1 MAKANQT
8 MIVYEN
14 LKERIEQGYYSPAE
28 SLPEIDLANEY
39 NVSRNT
45 IKKALLMLEND
56 AFVTIEQNK
65 GAKVRSYSKT
75 EVLEFLELREELEGF
90 IIRLA
95 VPQFDSKSI
104 KRLENLLDEMAKH
117 KAESNLMAYSSC
129 NQQFHAI
136 IYEICPNR
144 TAVDV
149 TIRLKNQMRKYNSK
163 TILIPGRDER
173 SFEEHQAIMNAIK
186 QKDAA
191 LAESCI
197 RQHIRHVRD
206 TFKEYYSLLF

>member
-1 MAKANQT
+1 MAKSNQT
-8 MIVYEN
+8 TIVYEN

-56 AFVTIEQNK
+56 SYVTIEQNK
-65 GAKVRSYSKT
+65 GAKVRSYSRT
-75 EVLEFLELREELEGF
+75 EVLEFLELRQELEGF

-95 VPQFDSKSI
+95 VPDFPAEGLKQLEKLLKQMSECRAKSD
-104 KRLENLLDEMAKH
+104 LL
-117 KAESNLMAYSSC
+117 SYSVC
-129 NQQFHAI
+129 NQKFHNI
-136 IYEICPNR
+136 IYDNCPNR

-149 TIRLKNQMRKYNSK
+149 TVRLKNQMRKYNSK

-173 SFEEHQAIMNAIK
+173 SFQEHAAIYNAIK
-186 QKDAA
+186 TRDS
-191 LAESCI
+191 AEAERCI
-197 RQHIRHVRD
+197 RQHIANVRR
-206 TFKEYYSLLF
+206 TFEEYYSLLF

>member
-8 MIVYEN
+8 TIVYEN

-95 VPQFDSKSI
+95 VPKFDSRSI
-104 KRLENLLDEMAKH
+104 KKLESLLGEMEKH

>member
-14 LKERIEQGYYSPAE
+14 LKERIEQGFYSPAE

-56 AFVTIEQNK
+56 SFVTIEQNK

-75 EVLEFLELREELEGF
+75 EVQEFLELREELEGF

-95 VPQFDSKSI
+95 VPLFDHKSI
-104 KRLENLLDEMAKH
+104 KKLENLLEEMAEH
-117 KAESNLMAYSSC
+117 KANSNLMAYSSC

-136 IYEICPNR
+136 IYDICPNR

-173 SFEEHQAIMNAIK
+173 SFEEHQAITNAIK
-186 QKDAA
+186 QQDAA
-191 LAESCI
+191 LAETCI
-197 RQHIRHVRD
+197 RQHIRNVRD
-206 TFKEYYSLLF
+206 TFEEFYSLLF